1 MKSSQQLLLCT
12 HIPSPGI
19 FPESFYQVISTTT
32 ALHTDSFTRNLS
44 RNILPGPFNY
54 CCSAHCLLHQESF
67 QKHFTRSFQLL
78 LLCKLTPSPG
88 ILPETF
94 YQVLSTTAA
103 LQTDSFTRNPSR
115 NILPGPFNYCCSAHC
130 LLHQESFQKHFT
142 RSFRLL
148 LLRTLTPSPG
158 ILSETFYQSFQLLL
172 LCTLTP

>member
-142 RSFRLL
+142 RSF
-148 LLRTLTPSPG
+148 
-158 ILSETFYQSFQLLL
+158 QLLL